1 MSGLGS
7 FLPTCQPLL
16 RGGLPHTNPGVVA
29 QFICQYL
36 PQTPAW
42 PLPPPRTLADT
53 PFALAAQGLP
63 GLQIDVERDRL
74 TVEQET
80 LEREA
85 NRVSLAY
92 LRSEVQFAALSGLA
106 VTMLEELLR
115 RLNTE
120 ERQPLVL
127 KYETIGPVSLSM
139 ALTDDHERPLA
150 YDPAWREVLL
160 QLCSLRVWWHHQ
172 QVQGYASHRL
182 AMIEEPFLDALS
194 TPLCPLTWE
203 EGLDLLSRFLA
214 DLPARCGLFLSGH
227 VRWSELLRLP
237 VDVIGFHVVEQIDP
251 LLHNA
256 AELAEFLIDG
266 GCLAWG
272 IIPTEPRLLSS
283 IQAAEL
289 CDQVL
294 QVMQR
299 VAVAIGLPVTLV
311 QQQSFLSFTGSLS
324 YMNPDHAEQAL
335 HLCTKTAQL
344 LQQHLHSRNT

>member
-7 FLPTCQPLL
+7 LVPACQPLL

-29 QFICQYL
+29 QFICRYL
-36 PQTPAW
+36 PQTPAC

-92 LRSEVQFAALSGLA
+92 LRSEAQFAALSGPA
-106 VTMLEELLR
+106 VTVLDELLR
-115 RLNTE
+115 RLNAE

-127 KYETIGPVSLSM
+127 KYETIGPVSLSL
-139 ALTDDHERPLA
+139 ALTDDQERPLA
-150 YDPAWREVLL
+150 YEPAWREVLL

-172 QVQGYASHRL
+172 QLQGYASHRL
-182 AMIEEPFLDALS
+182 AMIEEPFLDALL

-214 DLPARCGLFLSGH
+214 DLPVHCGLFLRGRVH
-227 VRWSELLRLP
+227 WSELLHLP
-237 VDVIGFHVVEQIDP
+237 VDVIGFHVIEQIDL
-251 LLHNA
+251 LLHTA
-256 AELAEFLIDG
+256 TELAEFLTDG

-272 IIPTEPRLLSS
+272 IVPTEPRVLNSV
-283 IQAAEL
+283 QAAGL
-289 CDQVL
+289 CDQVV
-294 QVMQR
+294 QAMQR
-299 VAVAIGLPVTLV
+299 VAAATGLPMTLV

-324 YMNPDHAEQAL
+324 YMSPDYAERAL
-335 HLCTKTAQL
+335 DLCLETVQL
-344 LQQHLHSRNT
+344 LQQNLDSRTT